1 MNIAYECK
9 FCQKPGVVTIDD
21 PEAMF
26 QVPKWK
32 HLLSCNR
39 CADYMER
46 KRGFFE
52 RIRAATATLQQFR
65 LTMTSEKLMPAE
77 AKIREKLTAITKG
90 LASLVCD
97 YYRKTNVWE
106 AEFVNLLMD
115 KPERVIEISNR
126 YVRDIKTI
134 V

>member
-32 HLLSCNR
+32 HLISCNR
-39 CADYMER
+39 CADYSER
-46 KRGFFE
+46 KRLFFE
-52 RIRAATATLQQFR
+52 RIETATAILNQFR
-65 LTMTSEKLMPAE
+65 MTLAPEKINSAE
-77 AKIREKLTAITKG
+77 SKIREKLTAITKQ
-90 LASLVCD
+90 LSALVCD
-97 YYRKTNVWE
+97 YYRKTNVWDV
-106 AEFVNLLMD
+106 EFVNLLMER
-115 KPERVIEISNR
+115 PEKTWAICNQ
-126 YVRDIKTI
+126 YVRNIKVI